1 MLGKLSSE
9 SVGEKKQ
16 EKKKSKNPGR
26 RNSINKGQVMG
37 IGMLRA
43 VSMLIKNVNVF
54 MKEI

>member
-16 EKKKSKNPGR
+16 EKKLSTNPGR
-26 RNSINKGQVMG
+26 GNSINKGQVMG